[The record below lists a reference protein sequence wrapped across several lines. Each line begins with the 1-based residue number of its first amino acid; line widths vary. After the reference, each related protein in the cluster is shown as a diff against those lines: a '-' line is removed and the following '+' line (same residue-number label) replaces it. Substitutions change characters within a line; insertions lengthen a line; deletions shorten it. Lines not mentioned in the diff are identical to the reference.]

1 MTDPIEKQEQA
12 LREALPDYLNG
23 RASADEAS
31 RIAARLE
38 HDPDWIADAAWLRD
52 IRSAIEQEAASLDAS
67 AGLAQLHHR
76 LEQEKPAWWRRLL
89 ARFPRPSL
97 PRMAPLTI
105 TALASICII
114 QAWLLWQVQS
124 SPNEQVQW
132 RSVPG
137 TEAPVANLRVQF
149 KPDASISQMEAA
161 LEQAHAGIVTGPLPG
176 HIYLLDGLDAAAAL
190 QSLKNSSVVDEA
202 ALIEGPE
209 AQ

>member
-1 MTDPIEKQEQA
+1 MTDPIDTEKK

-23 RASADEAS
+23 HASADEAS
-31 RIAARLE
+31 RIAAKLE
-38 HDPDWIADAAWLRD
+38 HDPEWADEAAWMRD
-52 IRSAIEQEAASLDAS
+52 IRSAIEQEAADLDAS

-76 LEQEKPAWWRRLL
+76 LEQQNPGLWRRLL
-89 ARFPRPSL
+89 ARLSLPSL
-97 PRMAPLTI
+97 PRMAPFAI
-105 TALASICII
+105 TALASICVI
-114 QAWLLWQVQS
+114 QAWLLWQVQG

-132 RSVPG
+132 RSAPG

-149 KPDASISQMEAA
+149 KPEASISQMEAA

-190 QSLKNSSVVDEA
+190 QSLKDSSVVADTE
-202 ALIEGPE
+202 LIETPG

>member
-1 MTDPIEKQEQA
+1 MTDTIKKQEQA

-23 RASADEAS
+23 HASADQAS
-31 RIAARLE
+31 RIAAKLE
-38 HDPDWIADAAWLRD
+38 QDPAWAADAAWMGD

-67 AGLAQLHHR
+67 AGLAELQRR
-76 LEQEKPAWWRRLL
+76 LAQEKPAWWRRLL
-89 ARFPRPSL
+89 QRFSLPSL
-97 PRMAPLTI
+97 PRLAPLAI

-114 QAWLLWQVQS
+114 QAWLLWQVQGTA
-124 SPNEQVQW
+124 NEQLQW

-149 KPDASISQMEAA
+149 KPDTSISQMEAA
-161 LEQAHAGIVTGPLPG
+161 LELAHAGIVTGPLPG

-190 QSLKNSSVVDEA
+190 QSLKNSGVVDEA
-202 ALIEGPE
+202 ALIEAPG